1 MTHGTIH
8 LPFGNGEYDFNVARH
23 KQLFEL
29 QDKCGL
35 QAIGPDGERILIPCG
50 PFEIFERLRGHRWRE
65 SDVIEPIRL
74 GLVGGG
80 MPVIDVNKLVAEF
93 VTDQPLGPLAPLA
106 ARILHAGIFGV
117 QGDDLGKP
125 DTGKPVAEGTSSEVA
140 GSTSSAPP
148 STEEVQ
154 P

>member
-23 KQLFEL
+23 KQ
-29 QDKCGL
+29 
-35 QAIGPDGERILIPCG
+35 
-50 PFEIFERLRGHRWRE
+50 
-65 SDVIEPIRL
+65 
-74 GLVGGG
+74 
-80 MPVIDVNKLVAEF
+80 
-93 VTDQPLGPLAPLA
+93 
-106 ARILHAGIFGV
+106 
-117 QGDDLGKP
+117 LGKP

>member
-1 MTHGTIH
+1 MSHGTIR
-8 LPFGNGEYDFNVARH
+8 LPFGNQEYDFNVARH

-35 QAIGPDGERILIPCG
+35 QALGADGERILIPCG

-65 SDVIEPIRL
+65 ADVIWPIDL

-80 MPVIDVNKLVAEF
+80 LPVIEKNKLMAEF
-93 VTDQPLGPLAPLA
+93 VHDQPLGPLAALA
-106 ARILHAGIFGV
+106 ARIMHACVFGV

-125 DTGKPVAEGTSSEVA
+125 KADRTASEMA
-140 GSTSSAPP
+140 DSISSAPP
-148 STEEVQ
+148 NMEPAQ